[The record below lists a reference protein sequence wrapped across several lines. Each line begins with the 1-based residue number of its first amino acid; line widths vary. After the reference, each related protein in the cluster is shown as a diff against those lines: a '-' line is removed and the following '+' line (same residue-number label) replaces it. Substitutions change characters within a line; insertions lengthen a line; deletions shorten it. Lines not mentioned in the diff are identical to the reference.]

1 MTQNDR
7 MTRNQPQA
15 DRRMYARN
23 DREEEL
29 INAVVHKALR
39 DTFLLIGVDI
49 NDPATVDEFRA
60 DLRFGRQIRKLVGH
74 GMLAAVSVAA
84 AAIAVSAWTG
94 IVSAIRGHQ

>member
-7 MTRNQPQA
+7 MTRNQPQT

-39 DTFLLIGVDI
+39 DTFMLIGVDI

-94 IVSAIRGHQ
+94 IVAAIRGHQ

>member
-1 MTQNDR
+1 MRDEHVE
-7 MTRNQPQA
+7 A
-15 DRRMYARN
+15 IAEAAARK
-23 DREEEL
+23 
-29 INAVVHKALR
+29 AVR
-39 DTFLLIGVDI
+39 DAFLVLGIDVNVKD
-49 NDPATVDEFRA
+49 DVDEFRA

>member
-1 MTQNDR
+1 MRDEHVE
-7 MTRNQPQA
+7 A
-15 DRRMYARN
+15 IAEAAARKAVR
-23 DREEEL
+23 DAFL
-29 INAVVHKALR
+29 ILGIDVNVK
-39 DTFLLIGVDI
+39 DD
-49 NDPATVDEFRA
+49 VDEFRA

>member
-1 MTQNDR
+1 MRDEHVE
-7 MTRNQPQA
+7 A
-15 DRRMYARN
+15 IAEAAARKAVRDAFLVLGIDVN
-23 DREEEL
+23 VKRE
-29 INAVVHKALR
+29 VDDFR
-39 DTFLLIGVDI
+39 D
-49 NDPATVDEFRA
+49 

>member
-1 MTQNDR
+1 MCDC
-7 MTRNQPQA
+7 
-15 DRRMYARN
+15 DDSVRRERRSNMRDEHVEAIAEAAARKAVRDAFLVLGIDVN
-23 DREEEL
+23 VKRE
-29 INAVVHKALR
+29 VDDFR
-39 DTFLLIGVDI
+39 D
-49 NDPATVDEFRA
+49 

>member
-1 MTQNDR
+1 MCDC
-7 MTRNQPQA
+7 
-15 DRRMYARN
+15 DDSVRRERRSNMRDEHVEAIAEAAAKKAVRDAFLVLGIDVN
-23 DREEEL
+23 VKRE
-29 INAVVHKALR
+29 VDDFR
-39 DTFLLIGVDI
+39 D
-49 NDPATVDEFRA
+49 

>member
-1 MTQNDR
+1 MTHDENR
-7 MTRNQPQA
+7 MTRNPT

-23 DREEEL
+23 RRDEEL
-29 INAVVHKALR
+29 INTVVRKALR
-39 DTFLLIGVDI
+39 DTFMLIGVDI

-94 IVSAIRGHQ
+94 IVAAIRGHQ